1 MIHLEPVNP
10 DNWREPLAVRED
22 QRHFVSDGA
31 WTLARAW
38 AYREYNSVAKVIY
51 SDDEPVG
58 MLMYYDWQ
66 EEKMYV
72 FSQLFIDR
80 RWQGRGFGRRAVEL
94 ALDEMRA
101 AGRYSRVVLC
111 YVEGDEPAM
120 RLYQSLGFVHT
131 GEADEGE
138 IEMLLEHL

>member
-1 MIHLEPVNP
+1 MKILV
-10 DNWREPLAVRED
+10 V
-22 QRHFVSDGA
+22 
-31 WTLARAW
+31 
-38 AYREYNSVAKVIY
+38 
-51 SDDEPVG
+51 DDEELLVKGIKFNLENEGYEVDGCYDGETAVG
-58 MLMYYDWQ
+58 MGMYLDDPEKNAYD
-66 EEKMYV
+66 
-72 FSQLFIDR
+72 FCQLFIDR

-138 IEMLLEHL
+138 IEMLLRHL